1 VDIKSYNPMLV
12 PGLLQIRGYA
22 ETVIRN
28 AEPTDTPDATI
39 KRYVDLR
46 MERQQILDRAR
57 APKVGAVLDE
67 MALRRAVGGAE
78 VMRAQLH
85 RLVEFAKHAP
95 LGTVR

>member
-1 VDIKSYNPMLV
+1 
-12 PGLLQIRGYA
+12 
-22 ETVIRN
+22 
-28 AEPTDTPDATI
+28 
-39 KRYVDLR
+39 